1 MFITAQE
8 DLMNL
13 LGTGSI
19 DWGKSGIMLD
29 PLTGKTMKGGKAPK
43 AALINPLT
51 GQPYTAPVNPVTGQ
65 PLINPATGKPFKAP
79 KNPA

>member
-1 MFITAQE
+1 
-8 DLMNL
+8 MNL
-13 LGTGSI
+13 NAAGSI

-29 PLTGKTMKGGKAPK
+29 PLTGEPMKGGKAPK
-43 AALINPLT
+43 IALINPAT